1 MPQSVLSRS
10 ATIRRAPKRRCARLE
25 WPSGIGLSGIRLAC
39 QLGSGHLRGGF
50 QGGGTG
56 MLNSDILHAYVD
68 AFNAA
73 DDEVYANAF
82 PNAQAQDFLSRT
94 VPLFEC
100 PDKELELTYY
110 FRWWTYRKHIKQTPD
125 GWVITEFLPPVPWA
139 GKHNTIDMAAGL
151 HMAEGRWLADPQYL
165 DDYATFW
172 FRRGGDPYRYTT
184 WLAHAIWERAAVTGD
199 ARLPVALLD
208 DLVAY
213 YRTWEQGK
221 ASEGMGGRPNGLFY
235 ITDGQD
241 GGEVSIG
248 GHGFRP
254 LLNSAMFGEA
264 AAIAAIAR
272 TGGRRELADEFA
284 AKAASTQQR
293 VQDRLWDPEREFFM
307 ILKEDD
313 ATRTTTRELYGFA
326 PWCFNLPAPGYEAG
340 WRHLLDPQGFGA
352 PFGPTFTEQREP
364 GFALAYSGHECQ
376 WNGPSWPLATAVVL
390 TGLANLLN
398 GYDQTVIGRRAF
410 FDALLTYAR
419 SHRLVHPDGRI
430 VPWIDENLNPY
441 TGDWISRTL
450 LLQRKQAPAERGK
463 DYNHSTFCDLVIGG
477 LVGIRPQHDD
487 SVVINPLLPDGT
499 WDWFC
504 LDRVRYHGHDL
515 TVAWDRDGSR
525 YGRGKG
531 LHVLIDGQPAAHA
544 DTLTRLNVALRP

>member
-1 MPQSVLSRS
+1 MVLNPDSFR
-10 ATIRRAPKRRCARLE
+10 
-25 WPSGIGLSGIRLAC
+25 
-39 QLGSGHLRGGF
+39 
-50 QGGGTG
+50 
-56 MLNSDILHAYVD
+56 AYVTR
-68 AFNAA
+68 FNA
-73 DDEVYANAF
+73 DDEELYANAF
-82 PNAQAQDFLSRT
+82 TNAQAWEFLRDNI
-94 VPLFEC
+94 PLFEC

-125 GWVITEFLPPVPWA
+125 GWVITEFLPPVYWA
-139 GKHNTIDMAAGL
+139 GKHNTIDMAAGF
-151 HMAEGRWLADPQYL
+151 HIAEGRWLADPQYL

-199 ARLPVALLD
+199 TRLPVVLLD
-208 DLVAY
+208 ELVTY
-213 YRTWEQGK
+213 FHKWEQGK

-248 GHGFRP
+248 GHGYRP

-264 AAIAAIAR
+264 VAIAAIAKLA
-272 TGGRRELADEFA
+272 GRKELADEFA
-284 AKAASTQQR
+284 AKAARIKQL
-293 VQDRLWDPEREFFM
+293 VQSRLWDPQREFFM

-313 ATRTTTRELYGFA
+313 ATCTTTRELYGYA
-326 PWCFNLPAPGYEAG
+326 PWCFHLPAAGYEAG
-340 WRHLLDPQGFGA
+340 WRHLLDPQGFRA
-352 PFGPTFTEQREP
+352 PFGPTFTEQRDP
-364 GFALAYSGHECQ
+364 GFVIAYAGHECQ
-376 WNGPSWPLATAVVL
+376 WNGPSWPLATAVTL

-398 GYDQTVIGRRAF
+398 DYQQTTIGRRAF
-410 FDALLTYAR
+410 FDSLLTYAR
-419 SHRLVHPDGRI
+419 SHRLVRADGRI

-450 LLQRKQAPAERGK
+450 LFQRKQPPIERGK
-463 DYNHSTFCDLVIGG
+463 DYNHSTFCDLVITG

-487 SVVINPLLPDGT
+487 SVVINPLLPAST

-504 LDRVRYHGHDL
+504 LDRVRYHGHAL
-515 TVAWDRDGSR
+515 TVLWDRDGNH

-531 LHVLIDGQPAAHA
+531 LQLLIDGRLAAQS
-544 DTLTRLNVALRP
+544 DTLSLLKVQLSRQ